1 VVLVSIQG
9 RDIDVRVRR
18 DEQTDIKKEGRK
30 ERKGKLGFRSGNER
44 EWNGVY
50 DGGYF
55 ASALA

>member
-30 ERKGKLGFRSGNER
+30 GKLGFRSGNER
-44 EWNGVY
+44 DWNGVY